1 MTANSTLLATQCAA
15 VVAVPQRCQ
24 PPSIFA
30 TGYQQLRTNLV
41 TTKTYKPT
49 IMAASALVSKPSQL
63 HANLVPK
70 RNKMVVFA
78 YPETK
83 AIEISTNGFPEFIEC
98 TINNGSGKTL
108 ELDSTEQFLG
118 SGEFNEIED
127 KVEQA
132 STSTFKQQAASVG
145 SDRCASG
152 YVTYKI
158 EDNLRWIIAWR
169 NAMDERNKFYT
180 AIISGATKGSTEKLV
195 RESTELSS
203 FHDNIRYA
211 ADAEIDP
218 TSSRPTVKAKLTIKT
233 E

>member
-24 PPSIFA
+24 PPSRFA

-49 IMAASALVSKPSQL
+49 IMAAGALVSKPSQL

-83 AIEISTNGFPEFIEC
+83 TIEISTNGFPEFIEC
-98 TINNGSGKTL
+98 TINNESGKTL

-169 NAMDERNKFYT
+169 NAVDERNKVYT
-180 AIISGATKGSTEKLV
+180 EIISGAKKGSTEKSV
-195 RESTELSS
+195 RESKDSS
-203 FHDNIRYA
+203 FNENDKYT
-211 ADAEIDP
+211 ADAAIDP
-218 TSSRPTVKAKLTIKT
+218 TSSRPTVTAKLTIKP
-233 E
+233 

>member
-24 PPSIFA
+24 PPSRFA
-30 TGYQQLRTNLV
+30 TGYQQLRTKLV

-49 IMAASALVSKPSQL
+49 IMAAGALVSKPSQL

-83 AIEISTNGFPEFIEC
+83 TIEISTNGFPEFIEC
-98 TINNGSGKTL
+98 IINNESEKTL
-108 ELDSTEQFLG
+108 ELDSTEPFLG
-118 SGEFNEIED
+118 SEEFERIED
-127 KVEQA
+127 NVDT
-132 STSTFKQQAASVG
+132 TSSFTQQAASEG

-169 NAMDERNKFYT
+169 NAMDERNKVYT
-180 AIISGATKGSTEKLV
+180 AIISGAKKGSIEKLV
-195 RESTELSS
+195 RKSTEHSS
-203 FHDNIRYA
+203 FQDDKIGYA
-211 ADAEIDP
+211 AEAEIDP
-218 TSSRPTVKAKLTIKT
+218 TSSRPTVKANLTIKQN